1 MPGGSVTVVFQTPS
15 ASFFM
20 EMAFACHCV
29 KSPAS
34 NTLNASGA
42 VNAKVCLLS
51 SLLFFEFVLFAMCF
65 SFLFA
70 FVHYSFHAEMVS
82 AGSRTRLP
90 WFNRLIPHEPRSRN
104 WELPV

>member
-1 MPGGSVTVVFQTPS
+1 VPGGRATVVFQTPS

-51 SLLFFEFVLFAMCF
+51 SLLFFEFVLLVMCF
-65 SFLFA
+65 SFLLA
-70 FVHYSFHAEMVS
+70 FVHYFFARGNGFRRFANVPDLVQSFN
-82 AGSRTRLP
+82 P
-90 WFNRLIPHEPRSRN
+90 P
-104 WELPV
+104 